1 MSYASDLRA
10 AAEAERDH
18 PSAYNLAE
26 RVTLTTPDR
35 LLPFLSY
42 VEQLERVAEAARWWR
57 ASWCVPLSGPALSA
71 ETRDRDDRATDAL
84 KAALDALAVQPN
96 GADAPTE
103 RKES

>member
-35 LLPFLSY
+35 LLPFLTY
-42 VEQLERVAEAARWWR
+42 VEQLERVAEAARD
-57 ASWCVPLSGPALSA
+57 V
-71 ETRDRDDRATDAL
+71 DRAFSLDGSGDREREAAWSHLHRTL
-84 KAALDALAVQPN
+84 AALDQGGTAN
-96 GADAPTE
+96 G
-103 RKES
+103 